1 MNKFLFQSLE
11 DMRGNILL
19 HASTPVPSN
28 PAISLRPL
36 KLRSPKWSR
45 CMITRMKTTSRPAAK
60 SKVAKPTRA
69 KPTRDVIV
77 RAVASSTAVET
88 GQPIG
93 KIERAL
99 RARCGKFSGLQLA
112 R

>member
-1 MNKFLFQSLE
+1 MSNQRMHQPPSQE
-11 DMRGNILL
+11 AIL
-19 HASTPVPSN
+19 
-28 PAISLRPL
+28 
-36 KLRSPKWSR
+36 
-45 CMITRMKTTSRPAAK
+45 
-60 SKVAKPTRA
+60 
-69 KPTRDVIV
+69 

-99 RARCGKFSGLQLA
+99 RARGGKFSGLQLA

>member
-1 MNKFLFQSLE
+1 
-11 DMRGNILL
+11 
-19 HASTPVPSN
+19 
-28 PAISLRPL
+28 
-36 KLRSPKWSR
+36 
-45 CMITRMKTTSRPAAK
+45 MITRMKTTSRPAAK
-60 SKVAKPTRA
+60 SKVAKPTR
-69 KPTRDVIV
+69 DVIM

>member
-1 MNKFLFQSLE
+1 
-11 DMRGNILL
+11 
-19 HASTPVPSN
+19 
-28 PAISLRPL
+28 
-36 KLRSPKWSR
+36 
-45 CMITRMKTTSRPAAK
+45 
-60 SKVAKPTRA
+60 
-69 KPTRDVIV
+69 V